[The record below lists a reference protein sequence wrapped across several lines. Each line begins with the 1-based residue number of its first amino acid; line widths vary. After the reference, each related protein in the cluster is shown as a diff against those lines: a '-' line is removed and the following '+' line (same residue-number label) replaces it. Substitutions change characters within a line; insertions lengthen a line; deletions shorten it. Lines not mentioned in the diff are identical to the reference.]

1 MFETTLPLKSV
12 QAFPQHLKIKMDT
25 KKYGVSLSAL
35 KSLQDFQQSIM
46 SKRRKR
52 KVIAMPFTVE
62 CRITFNDGKP
72 CRCTIVADSGLISC
86 EMFGVLYLKNVVGS
100 STETD
105 TTVLFSGKDPLKV
118 FNKLFIEFDK
128 KDDKDTFITSI
139 ENVLRSDSDD
149 HSSSSGDSM
158 IQ

>member
-1 MFETTLPLKSV
+1 MCKKLSLPD
-12 QAFPQHLKIKMDT
+12 KMDT

-72 CRCTIVADSGLISC
+72 CRCTIVAHSGMISS
-86 EMFGVLYLKNVVGS
+86 EIFGVIYLKNRVAS

-105 TTVLFSGKDPLKV
+105 TTVIFEGKGPSK
-118 FNKLFIEFDK
+118 FHKIFIQFDK
-128 KDDKDTFITSI
+128 KDDKDAFMTSSQS
-139 ENVLRSDSDD
+139 VLR
-149 HSSSSGDSM
+149 
-158 IQ
+158 